1 MMILTPQL
9 RQLMLISAEF
19 NIFDG
24 KILFVFD
31 ETQEDKEEWCA
42 GCVAVWGRSWE
53 E

>member
-19 NIFDG
+19 DI
-24 KILFVFD
+24 FD
-31 ETQEDKEEWCA
+31 ETEEDKEEWCA
-42 GCVAVWGRSWE
+42 GCVAVIWRRSWE